1 MTDQWR
7 SGGGSFIPN
16 IMVTYHNPPVKE
28 ENSICD
34 LLWPPGGCFEGEVFF
49 RSYADEPRLITRV
62 TNSGNIAGLWDRL
75 PRYLDGPHKGI
86 SANGSGTGLVHQD
99 SFAPSRG
106 EAIERYCASVYSPDQ
121 FVQASAEELG
131 SAALDLSSIPACSS
145 FELSNPRC
153 PLVLPNKKAPMR
165 WVRGLSLITGRQ
177 VYLPVVMVYI
187 YAGFASR
194 DEKIA
199 LPITTGCAAHS
210 SYERALIAAIL
221 EVVERDAISITW
233 LQSLAL
239 PRIELDAISLG
250 LADFWAAYQRCS
262 RELEYVF
269 FDATTDLGFPTVYG
283 LQISPQD
290 PRLTT
295 LVSCSA
301 ALDATEAVIK
311 VIRDMAAIRIAFRPH
326 RPAPDNW
333 EEFTEVFH
341 GGTFMAEGK
350 NLGAFDFLLQ
360 SRARRSLSSM
370 TTSPVRD
377 EKADLQLVLHR
388 FREKEMEVLA
398 VDLSTDEAIRHGLR
412 AVRVVI
418 PALQPLSF
426 NYQAR
431 YLGHPRLYAAPGEM
445 GHVAKPED
453 QLNRWPGPFA

>member
-1 MTDQWR
+1 MTTR
-7 SGGGSFIPN
+7 
-16 IMVTYHNPPVKE
+16 HNSPVQE
-28 ENSICD
+28 ENSIFD
-34 LLWPPGGCFEGEVFF
+34 LLQPPGGCFEGEIFF

-75 PRYLDGPHKGI
+75 PRYLDGPHQGI
-86 SANGSGTGLVHQD
+86 SANGAGTGLTHQD
-99 SFAPSRG
+99 SLAPSRG
-106 EAIERYCASVYSPDQ
+106 EAIERYCASVYSADQ
-121 FVQASAEELG
+121 FIQASADELG
-131 SAALDLSSIPACSS
+131 SAALDLSLIPVCSS

-165 WVRGLSLITGRQ
+165 WVRGLSLITGKEI
-177 VYLPVVMVYI
+177 YLPVVMVYI

-199 LPITTGCAAHS
+199 LPITTGCAAHA
-210 SYERALIAAIL
+210 SYERALISAIL

-233 LQSLAL
+233 LQSLTL
-239 PRIELDAISLG
+239 PRIELDTISPA
-250 LADFWAAYQRCS
+250 LADYWAAYQRCS

-311 VIRDMAAIRIAFRPH
+311 VIRDMAAIRIAFRP
-326 RPAPDNW
+326 RRSAPENW

-341 GGTFMAEGK
+341 GGTLMAEGK

-360 SRARRSLSSM
+360 SAARRKLGLM
-370 TTSPVRD
+370 TAAQARSGR
-377 EKADLQLVLHR
+377 EDLETVLER
-388 FREKEMEVLA
+388 FREKKMDVLA

-431 YLGHPRLYAAPGEM
+431 YLGHPRLYEAPRAM
-445 GHVAKPED
+445 GYIAKAED
-453 QLNRWPGPFA
+453 RLNQWPGPFA